1 MKTCQFCLKDT
12 VYVPL
17 QVSPK
22 HTFHV
27 YWCNDCSA
35 EYLSRDGVS
44 STHLYTLISG
54 RMYRWS
60 INQNEHNIVE
70 PYTGSLWFIG
80 EPGEPGVRPNK
91 KLKLLKTFKDPL
103 PQITPQNVERKL
115 RFILV
120 FL

>member
-1 MKTCQFCLKDT
+1 MKTCQFCQKDT

-17 QVSPK
+17 QVSAK

-27 YWCNDCSA
+27 YWCNECSA
-35 EYLSRDGVS
+35 EYLSSDGHDAA
-44 STHLYTLISG
+44 HLYVMINN
-54 RMYRWS
+54 RMYRWTY
-60 INQNEHNIVE
+60 HTDKRGTV
-70 PYTGSLWFIG
+70 GLLWFIG
-80 EPGEPGVRPNK
+80 EPGEQGVRPNR
-91 KLKLLKTFKDPL
+91 KLKLLKSFKGAL